1 MPRKSLRGS
10 AEEVNS
16 SGRSVMT
23 VGLPQPYE
31 GVGNALRATFA
42 ARRDNVP
49 DDMMDLLRKLD
60 CH

>member
-1 MPRKSLRGS
+1 MRGS

-16 SGRSVMT
+16 SGRAVVT

-31 GVGNALRATFA
+31 GVGNALRATFT

-60 CH
+60 RS

>member
-10 AEEVNS
+10 AEEVNA

-31 GVGNALRATFA
+31 GVGNALRATFT
-42 ARRDNVP
+42 ARNNKIP

-60 CH
+60 RS